1 MLLRSNNKELSVC
14 IYEKA
19 YFIVNIKN
27 QELYLESFVENQM
40 EEENDLEWIH

>member
-19 YFIVNIKN
+19 YLVNIKKN
-27 QELYLESFVENQM
+27 QDLYLESFVENQM
-40 EEENDLEWIH
+40 